1 MGKLIA
7 ELQKSVLKMRM
18 VTIDHVFRRF
28 GRPMRELAAQR
39 GKQVELQTAGGET
52 ELDRALVDILYEPL
66 LHLLRNAVDHG
77 IETIGDRLD
86 AGKPEA
92 GRISM
97 RAYHEGNQVVVEV
110 SDDGRGIDAAAVKRK
125 AVEAGAITKQDA
137 ERMSDEDAIEL
148 IFLQGL
154 STARELTQLSGRG
167 VGAAAVKASIEQL
180 RGTVAVRSELGGG
193 TCFTLRMPLTLAI
206 IKALLFTAS
215 GQLFALPL
223 LAVSEIARA
232 EGSDIIHL
240 DGIENYRLRD
250 HFVSLVRPGAVLSF
264 DRRIGGSGAA
274 LRSEP
279 KRLFVIV
286 LTAGDKKYGVVAD
299 ELLGEQE
306 LVIKPLD
313 SSWVQNDAL
322 AGASVLGDGRVVL
335 IMDCRDGVQKSSQIR
350 TSERELSGKPMPSER
365 KKIRVLVVDDSAL
378 MRKLISNLLAK
389 DPELEVIATAID
401 GCFAL
406 TKVEQLKPDVV
417 TLDVDMPRMDGL
429 TALAEMVSKHKTPVI
444 MLSSLTT
451 RGAALT
457 MQALE
462 KGALDFVCKPSGT
475 ARLPEMAEEL
485 ISKIKA
491 AARTNLLTLGRPSPT
506 GAPVRKKD
514 SVVAT
519 RGGGQ
524 GRVIAIGASSG
535 GPHALR
541 HLLPRVPADI
551 DAGIVVVQHM
561 PESFTAMLAHWLN
574 EICDLEVKEAES
586 GDLALPGRVLI
597 APGSFHMKVRRTP
610 AGCEVLL
617 ERGAL
622 VNGHKPSV
630 DVLFRS
636 VAQEYGSLATGII
649 MTGMGSDG
657 AQGLGEI
664 MGAGG
669 HTVAQDK
676 ESCAVYGMPR
686 VAVERGYANRIL
698 PLTEMAQYLSFK
710 VGRLGALEE
719 SYA

>member
-1 MGKLIA
+1 
-7 ELQKSVLKMRM
+7 
-18 VTIDHVFRRF
+18 
-28 GRPMRELAAQR
+28 
-39 GKQVELQTAGGET
+39 
-52 ELDRALVDILYEPL
+52 
-66 LHLLRNAVDHG
+66 
-77 IETIGDRLD
+77 
-86 AGKPEA
+86 
-92 GRISM
+92 
-97 RAYHEGNQVVVEV
+97 
-110 SDDGRGIDAAAVKRK
+110 
-125 AVEAGAITKQDA
+125 
-137 ERMSDEDAIEL
+137 
-148 IFLQGL
+148 
-154 STARELTQLSGRG
+154 
-167 VGAAAVKASIEQL
+167 
-180 RGTVAVRSELGGG
+180 
-193 TCFTLRMPLTLAI
+193 
-206 IKALLFTAS
+206 
-215 GQLFALPL
+215 
-223 LAVSEIARA
+223 
-232 EGSDIIHL
+232 
-240 DGIENYRLRD
+240 
-250 HFVSLVRPGAVLSF
+250 
-264 DRRIGGSGAA
+264 
-274 LRSEP
+274 
-279 KRLFVIV
+279 
-286 LTAGDKKYGVVAD
+286 
-299 ELLGEQE
+299 
-306 LVIKPLD
+306 
-313 SSWVQNDAL
+313 
-322 AGASVLGDGRVVL
+322 
-335 IMDCRDGVQKSSQIR
+335 
-350 TSERELSGKPMPSER
+350 MPSER

-406 TKVEQLKPDVV
+406 TKVQQLKPDVV

-429 TALAEMVSKHKTPVI
+429 TALAEMVSKHRTPVI

-462 KGALDFVCKPSGT
+462 TGAVDFVCKPSGT

-506 GAPVRKKD
+506 GAPVRNMD
-514 SVVAT
+514 TVAT
-519 RGGGQ
+519 RAGGQ

-541 HLLPRVPADI
+541 SLLPRVPADI

-636 VAQEYGSLATGII
+636 VAQEYGTLATGII

-686 VAVERGYANRIL
+686 VAVERGFANRVL